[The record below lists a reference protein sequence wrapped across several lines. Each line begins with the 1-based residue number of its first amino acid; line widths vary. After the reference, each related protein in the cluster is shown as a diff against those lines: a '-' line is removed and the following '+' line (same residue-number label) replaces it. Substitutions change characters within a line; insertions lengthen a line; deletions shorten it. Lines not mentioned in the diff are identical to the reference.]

1 MDRLGS
7 KVPTLKQYEVKL
19 DIMNELKPE
28 LKDIVSDI
36 NKITDTSD
44 VEEAKRGGEMIKK
57 ALTEQG
63 NQIEDEWAH
72 KM

>member
-28 LKDIVSDI
+28 LKDIVNDI

-44 VEEAKRGGEMIKK
+44 VE
-57 ALTEQG
+57 
-63 NQIEDEWAH
+63 
-72 KM
+72 